1 MKKLILH
8 IPHSSTFIPD
18 KDGFVLNDELLINEI
33 IKLTDWY
40 TDDLFHS
47 EKDEMIVAE
56 FSRIFCDPERFAE
69 DEKEEMAS
77 VGMGVLYEKTDNGN
91 LMREVSPE
99 LRSNILTNYYWE
111 HHQRLNEAVNEQLA
125 NYGKAII
132 IDCHSMSDIPFIRD
146 KDQKS
151 KRTDFAIGKDIFHT
165 NEELQQTTINFFT
178 DRGIDVAINSPY
190 SGTIVPMEH
199 YQKNENVQSIMIEIN
214 RKLYLKE
221 NSNQKSEN
229 YNNVK
234 NIIQE
239 YLVEI
244 RGLLK

>member
-1 MKKLILH
+1 MQKLILH
-8 IPHSSTFIPD
+8 IPHSSDNIPY
-18 KDGFVLNDELLINEI
+18 KDGYVVDETILNNEI
-33 IKLTDWY
+33 LKLTDWY

-47 EKDEMIVAE
+47 DTDEMIIAN
-56 FSRIFCDPERFAE
+56 FSRIFCDPERFSK
-69 DEKEEMAS
+69 DEHEEMAS
-77 VGMGVLYEKTDNGN
+77 VGMGVLYEKTDDNL
-91 LMREVSPE
+91 LMREISPA
-99 LRSNILTNYYWE
+99 LRKKILDEYYWV
-111 HHQRLNEAVNEQLA
+111 HHKSFNDAVNEQLA

-146 KDQKS
+146 KDQNS
-151 KRTDFAIGKDIFHT
+151 KRTDFAIGTDFFHT
-165 NEELQQTTINFFT
+165 NEELQQATINFFT
-178 DRGIDVAINSPY
+178 NRGIDVAINSPY

-199 YQKNENVQSIMIEIN
+199 YQKNENVHSIMIEIN

-229 YNNVK
+229 YNIVK

-244 RGLLK
+244 RGLL